1 MIEKLTQN
9 YAAIAQWLNESQR
22 GVGVAIFLLTLA
34 LGWSS
39 GIFSTLRRKPKFK
52 LQLINGPT
60 FVCTFSTGKKYDEL
74 DVHRT
79 GVALYLKIANV
90 GFAASSIERISG
102 TNFRPNAM
110 PCNDFTRQRPL
121 HSKQRLDPCK
131 TGLSLITIVD
141 GQEYIRA
148 TRKAVG

>member
-60 FVCTFSTGKKYDEL
+60 FVCTFSTGKIYDEL

-79 GVALYLKIANV
+79 GVRKRGVRGVEHRTDIRDELQAERDAL
-90 GFAASSIERISG
+90 
-102 TNFRPNAM
+102 
-110 PCNDFTRQRPL
+110 Q
-121 HSKQRLDPCK
+121 
-131 TGLSLITIVD
+131 
-141 GQEYIRA
+141 
-148 TRKAVG
+148 